1 MPFEKRGGVY
11 IKWKRSGD
19 RLALYGNNL
28 NKKIQSSYIFSV
40 LR

>member
-1 MPFEKRGGVY
+1 MPFEKRDGVY

-19 RLALYGNNL
+19 KLAWYWNNL
-28 NKKIQSSYIFSV
+28 NKKIQISYIFSV